1 MTVELIA
8 RGVSKSYDSVQ
19 VLSDATIEL
28 KGGAIHSVVGENG
41 AGKSTLMKCLTGVV
55 RADEGTLTL
64 DGEIVSFAGPGDAT
78 RRGVVMVHQELALV
92 AGLSVADNIML
103 PRPPAAPWRYRGGNG
118 ESDFVRGA
126 LEKAGLDVDPRTR
139 VSELSVAQAYQVEIA
154 KALALEARVVIF
166 DEPTAALPAD
176 ESEKIL
182 NQMRQ
187 LKEAG
192 CAVVFISHRLHE
204 VRAISDEITVMRDG
218 KVVGHFSEPVSE
230 DEMIRLMVDRPVSL
244 YKSMRPARGSEVVL
258 DVEGLTTDRV
268 KDVSFS
274 LKSGEILGFAGLVG
288 AGRTETVLALA
299 GIDTI
304 RRGSVVLNGQVTTTW
319 STMALKKAGLV
330 LVPED
335 RKQHGIV
342 RGLSTHENL
351 HSGNLSWFLRF
362 GLLKSRALRN
372 ASEQSK
378 SLFDIRL
385 SSFWQSIET
394 LSGGNQ
400 QKVILAR
407 AMETKP
413 SVLILD
419 EPTRGVDVKAK
430 DEIHQLILKLA
441 EQGTSVILVSSE
453 IDEVLALAHRVIVF
467 AEGTVTGEAENEDGL
482 NPEKLMRMATP
493 KSLNEKGRS

>member
-1 MTVELIA
+1 MAVEFVA
-8 RGVSKSYDSVQ
+8 RAVSKSYDSVS
-19 VLSDATIEL
+19 VLSGANIEL
-28 KGGAIHSVVGENG
+28 RGGTVHSVVGENG

-55 RADEGTLTL
+55 RPDEGTLL
-64 DGEIVSFAGPGDAT
+64 LNGEEVIFSGPADAT

-92 AGLSVADNIML
+92 PQLSVADNIML
-103 PRPPAAPWRYRGGNG
+103 PRPPGAPWRHRGGKG
-118 ESDFVRGA
+118 EAEFVRAA
-126 LEKAGLDVDPRTR
+126 LEKAGLEISPRTL

-154 KALALEARVVIF
+154 KALALEAQVVIF

-176 ESEKIL
+176 ESEQIL
-182 NQMRQ
+182 NQIRQ
-187 LKEAG
+187 LTQAG

-204 VRAISDEITVMRDG
+204 VRAISNEITVMRDG
-218 KVVGHFSEPVSE
+218 RIVGHFAGPVTE

-244 YKSMRPARGSEVVL
+244 YKSLRPTRGDEVVL
-258 DVEGLTTDRV
+258 EVQGLTTSRV
-268 KDVSFS
+268 RDVSFS
-274 LKSGEILGFAGLVG
+274 LRKGEILGFAGLVG

-299 GIDTI
+299 GVDTI
-304 RRGSVVLNGQVTTTW
+304 RRGSVVLNGESTTSW

-335 RKQHGIV
+335 RKQQGII
-342 RGLSTHENL
+342 RGLSAHENL

-362 GLLKSRALRN
+362 GMLNFSALRK
-372 ASEQSK
+372 ASEDAK

-385 SSFWQSIET
+385 NSFWQSIET

-407 AMETKP
+407 AMETEP

-467 AEGTVTGEAENEDGL
+467 AEGTITGEAENEDGL
-482 NPEKLMRMATP
+482 NAAKLMRMATP
-493 KSLNEKGRS
+493 QSHNQKGRS